1 MRKGILS
8 SLLFTSLHPEG
19 REEKLWEKR
28 AGSGVLRRIKRKKKR
43 RIEERCDEMSAI
55 YKLTSILLLKDTNK
69 INAFQ

>member
-1 MRKGILS
+1 MR
-8 SLLFTSLHPEG
+8 
-19 REEKLWEKR
+19 KR
-28 AGSGVLRRIKRKKKR
+28 AGGGVSRRIKRKKKR